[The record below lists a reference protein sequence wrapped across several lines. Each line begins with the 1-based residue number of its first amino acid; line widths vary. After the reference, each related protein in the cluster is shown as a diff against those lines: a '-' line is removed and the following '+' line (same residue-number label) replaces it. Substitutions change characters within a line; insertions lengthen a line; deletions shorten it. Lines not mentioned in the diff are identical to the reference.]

1 MTVPLRSRL
10 RASPAS
16 LRALLFACCLIA
28 AAAGV
33 LAADHPI
40 AVTKP
45 EEVGFS
51 SERLGRI
58 TTAMQ
63 RYVDAG
69 NLPGVVTLVARRGKV
84 VHFDAV
90 GSRNVET
97 KAPMTEDT
105 IFRLYSQSKPVTAVA
120 TMILYEEGKFL
131 LTDPVSKYLPEF
143 QDMKVYVGE
152 ENGQPKTEPA
162 VPITIQHLLTHTA
175 GLTYDFF
182 AGQSPVARMYAKA
195 GTQGAAPQSPHP
207 SLAVWTAELAK
218 LPLIAQPGSDWNY
231 SVSIDVLGRLV
242 EVTSG
247 MSFRD
252 FLRARI
258 FEPLGMKDTDFYV
271 PDAKLERFAANYSP
285 TPDGKMRLAD
295 DPQASPYRK
304 LPKIEMGGSG
314 LVGTAADYFR
324 FAQMLANGGELD
336 GVRILAP
343 STVDLIM
350 SNHLNAEMGPD
361 PLSSLFGA
369 GMFGRGARA
378 WGLGFGLGGFVAV
391 DPALTGIPMSAGT
404 YSWGGAATT
413 HFWVDRE
420 KEIVGIVLTQLLP
433 DGTYPVRQTM
443 QAMTYQ
449 ALVEA
454 R

>member
-1 MTVPLRSRL
+1 MTILVHRL
-10 RASPAS
+10 RAHA
-16 LRALLFACCLIA
+16 ALALAVVLLVLPSA
-28 AAAGV
+28 A
-33 LAADHPI
+33 LAASDEAP
-40 AVTKP
+40 ALTRP
-45 EEVGFS
+45 EDVGFS

-58 TTAMQ
+58 TAAMQ

-69 NLPGVVTLVARRGKV
+69 NLPGAVTLVARNGKV
-84 VHFDAV
+84 VHFGVV
-90 GSRNVET
+90 GKQNVAT
-97 KAPMTEDT
+97 GAPMTRDT
-105 IFRLYSQSKPVTAVA
+105 LFRLYSQSKPVTAVA

-143 QDMKVYVGE
+143 TDMKVYVGE
-152 ENGQPKTEPA
+152 ENGQIKTEPA
-162 VPITIQHLLTHTA
+162 RPITIQHLLTHTS

-182 AGQSPVARMYAKA
+182 PTPVGKMYGPA
-195 GTQGAAPQSPHP
+195 GTTGAAPQSRLG
-207 SLAVWTAELAK
+207 SLAEWSKELAK
-218 LPLIAQPGSDWNY
+218 LPLIAQPGTAWNY
-231 SVSIDVLGRLV
+231 SVSIDVLGRLI

-258 FEPLGMKDTDFYV
+258 FQPLGMKDTDFYV
-271 PDAKLERFAANYSP
+271 PDEKLARFAANYSP
-285 TPDGKMRLAD
+285 TPDGKMRVAD
-295 DPQASPYRK
+295 DPEKSPYRK

-314 LVGTAADYFR
+314 LVGTAGDYFR

-343 STVDLIM
+343 STVRMMM
-350 SNHLNAEMGPD
+350 SDQLSPELPPD

-369 GMFGRGARA
+369 GVFGRGARA
-378 WGLGFGLGGFVAV
+378 WGLGFGLGGFVAT
-391 DPALTGIPMSAGT
+391 DPALSGIPMSVGT

-420 KEIVGIVLTQLLP
+420 QGVVGIVMTQLLP

-449 ALVEA
+449 ALME
-454 R
+454 